1 MTEMVAFAAFAFAAF
16 TFGGTGLQTGASSAP
31 SSATSSDPSTP
42 QDLPTTPAFRA
53 RFEPIHRALLTGL
66 ITSVGRKSDTP
77 PTFEY
82 EGPRSTRFAIFPGS
96 GLFKTSQRWVM
107 ASELVRTSRLY
118 ARTLAAIRPEWIEH
132 TAEHL
137 VKRTHHDPYWDP
149 SRAGG
154 QVMAFERVTL
164 FGLELVKRRLVHFG
178 PIEPATARGLFIH
191 HALVGGEYITDAEW
205 FDHNRRL
212 VQRVAEMENK
222 ARRRGLLVDSARR
235 YAFYDDRIGPEVV
248 SAATFEQWRRRAEQ
262 RNPRILFMG
271 VADLLDPG
279 SALPEAADFPDSL
292 TAQSVFGEP
301 IRLHVDYAF
310 EPGAPR
316 DGLTV
321 TLTSSQVER
330 FDPRPLEWLV
340 PGLLAEK
347 IAELIRTL
355 PKSLRAAFVPAP
367 RFAEQCVE
375 ALTFGKGDLLEEL
388 ARKLSTLSSASGGAG
403 GGTVVTPDLFKP
415 DELPDHLRVNYRVVA
430 DADPAHVVAESRSFA
445 EIRRKLAVRVRD
457 ALASLPQGRFN
468 RDGIVAWDFLS
479 FGDDPPDAAIP
490 DSILVDAHLLGRAPL
505 PLHKTKPADAEH
517 TRSGASPAPP
527 PIQAFPALV
536 EPHRRALHTH
546 TPPPKAVAIRL
557 FDTPEK
563 AARAMH
569 RGLRRLFI
577 IQLET
582 PIASLIEHTPGVD
595 RLTLAYA
602 TLGTRAQLRAE
613 LEDLVGLRAFDDIAI
628 AGSGASAQP
637 ARSTLWSKG
646 PIRTKAAFDEALEIG
661 WNRLGAAADEVLTTV
676 RDTLAAYQQIAPRIG
691 TTGEPWQGP
700 KAWTSS
706 IADMREQLHALVYPG
721 FLTATPWKWLR
732 QYPRY
737 LQALSIRLEK
747 LAAAPALHSPHAA
760 AAALADGHARD
771 QRALEQVLPFWRAWR
786 EADAA
791 ARAPSAPDLG
801 EEPELDEFRW
811 MVEEFRVSVFAQNL
825 QTLVPVSSKRLLA
838 QWDKART
845 ARERLVATLGA

>member
-1 MTEMVAFAAFAFAAF
+1 RAALSDSQSSAAATSIAPPAPPAPSAPARAPSAPPASPAPAASNAPHAANSQHHHRYRLTPLGHKLARF
-16 TFGGTGLQTGASSAP
+16 PIDPRLGRMILAAHDLHCLDEVLVIAGALSIQDPRERPGNDRPELQQQADAIHARFKDASSDFLGFLRLWHAYQEAAKVMSSNKLRKWCKDHFLNYLRMREWEDLHQQLHTLAADVGLHHAKRGRVPGLDSSP
-31 SSATSSDPSTP
+31 SESTSSDPSSPPGPPSSP

-118 ARTLAAIRPEWIEH
+118 ARTLAAIRPEWIER

-262 RNPRILFMG
+262 RNPRILFMS

-388 ARKLSTLSSASGGAG
+388 R
-403 GGTVVTPDLFKP
+403 
-415 DELPDHLRVNYRVVA
+415 
-430 DADPAHVVAESRSFA
+430 
-445 EIRRKLAVRVRD
+445 
-457 ALASLPQGRFN
+457 
-468 RDGIVAWDFLS
+468 LS
-479 FGDDPPDAAIP
+479 FG
-490 DSILVDAHLLGRAPL
+490 LAH
-505 PLHKTKPADAEH
+505 
-517 TRSGASPAPP
+517 
-527 PIQAFPALV
+527 
-536 EPHRRALHTH
+536 
-546 TPPPKAVAIRL
+546 
-557 FDTPEK
+557 
-563 AARAMH
+563 
-569 RGLRRLFI
+569 
-577 IQLET
+577 
-582 PIASLIEHTPGVD
+582 
-595 RLTLAYA
+595 
-602 TLGTRAQLRAE
+602 
-613 LEDLVGLRAFDDIAI
+613 DL
-628 AGSGASAQP
+628 
-637 ARSTLWSKG
+637 
-646 PIRTKAAFDEALEIG
+646 
-661 WNRLGAAADEVLTTV
+661 
-676 RDTLAAYQQIAPRIG
+676 
-691 TTGEPWQGP
+691 
-700 KAWTSS
+700 
-706 IADMREQLHALVYPG
+706 
-721 FLTATPWKWLR
+721 
-732 QYPRY
+732 
-737 LQALSIRLEK
+737 
-747 LAAAPALHSPHAA
+747 
-760 AAALADGHARD
+760 
-771 QRALEQVLPFWRAWR
+771 
-786 EADAA
+786 
-791 ARAPSAPDLG
+791 
-801 EEPELDEFRW
+801 
-811 MVEEFRVSVFAQNL
+811 
-825 QTLVPVSSKRLLA
+825 
-838 QWDKART
+838 
-845 ARERLVATLGA
+845 